1 MSQSSDSRRF
11 PDIDRISIVSAVI
24 LLAYALS
31 RFIDIPSRELSLQLP
46 GIFLNIQIN
55 TRTVVALF
63 VAALTGSGAYWLIQ
77 DHPALGK
84 RSTIPHLLLPSLT
97 ALVLGF
103 AITQMPIGPL
113 WWIGFLVV
121 GAVLIVVLIAE
132 YNVVDP
138 FDPLHPLATITLT
151 ALSYALFLA
160 LAVSLRNSGF
170 RLFVTLPIITFAAW
184 LISLRTMNLRMQGKW
199 ALLQSG
205 IVALL
210 TAQLVAGFH
219 YWMVSPVVYGLL
231 LLAPSYALMSLL
243 ASMDEGT
250 PFRSAVIEPMIVL
263 VVVIAV
269 AVFLG

>member
-1 MSQSSDSRRF
+1 MSQSSESHRF
-11 PDIDRISIVSAVI
+11 PNIDRISIVIAVI

-31 RFIDIPSRELSLQLP
+31 RFIDIPSRELSIQLP

-55 TRTVVALF
+55 TRTFVALF
-63 VAALTGSGAYWLIQ
+63 VAALTGSGADWLIR

-84 RSTIPHLLLPSLT
+84 RSTIPHLLLPALT

-138 FDPLHPLATITLT
+138 YDPLHPLATITLT
-151 ALSYALFLA
+151 AISYALFLA
-160 LAVSLRNSGF
+160 LAVSIKNSGF
-170 RLFVTLPIITFAAW
+170 RLFVTLPIITVAVW
-184 LISLRTMNLRMQGKW
+184 LISLRTMNLRLLGKW
-199 ALLQSG
+199 ALVQAG

-210 TAQLVAGFH
+210 TAQLAAAFH
-219 YWMVSPVVYGLL
+219 YWMISPVVYGLL
-231 LLAPSYALMSLL
+231 LLAPSYALVSLL
-243 ASMDEGT
+243 TSMEEGT

-263 VVVIAV
+263 VVVIVV
-269 AVFLG
+269 AVLLG